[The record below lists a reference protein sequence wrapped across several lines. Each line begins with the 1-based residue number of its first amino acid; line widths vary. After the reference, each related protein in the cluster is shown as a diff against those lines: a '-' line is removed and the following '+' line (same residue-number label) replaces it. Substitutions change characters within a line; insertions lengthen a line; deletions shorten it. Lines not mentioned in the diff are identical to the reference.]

1 MKVQKKSYPTIL
13 ALLVFSLVLITFASC
28 EFTGYGLPTVTVTP
42 SDARFGMTSG
52 GGEFVKNA
60 TITISATPYPGYQFV
75 SWNDGNTDATRT
87 IKVQD
92 DSVAYTAIFRP
103 IVYGNIELLVDD
115 SHHGLAS
122 GGGSYPVGTQTNL
135 IATAYEGYHFTR
147 WSDDN
152 ANANRTVVVEP
163 GTKRLTA
170 SFARNTTSV
179 VTLNTSTPQYGMLSG
194 GGVHTIGST
203 ATIRATANPGYHFVS
218 WNDGNTSASR
228 TIQVGETDCSYLA
241 TFEAN
246 PCTAITI
253 ESNSTGGGVTSGS
266 GSYPQGS
273 TITINATANPGH
285 RFVKWEDDS
294 TSASRTIIVGTTEA
308 TYTAYFERNTLTA
321 VTLLRNNDAYGT
333 VSGSGVFAAG
343 SSLSISATAQTGY
356 RFVRWNDDST
366 QATRTITVPQTS
378 TTYTAYF
385 ETVPITITAVP
396 SDAGH
401 GTVTGSGSY
410 TYKSIQTLQATAA
423 SGYRFI
429 RWSDNNTQAR
439 RTIIVP
445 ARNTTYTA
453 YFERVA
459 TVSVVSNESSYGSV
473 TGTGNYQ
480 VGATV
485 VITATANTGYR
496 FVRWSDEGTN
506 PQRSITV
513 PQAGA
518 VYTATFERTGTVQTS
533 INIPAAGHILGT
545 GSYPIGSTI
554 TLSVVTNPGY
564 RFLHWGDD
572 STAVTRTLT
581 VTADGAS
588 LSAVYEALPIII
600 TVASHN
606 SEQGTV
612 TGGGT
617 YTIGTSVNLAATANA
632 GYRFVR
638 WNDSVTE
645 AARTITVPLD
655 GASYTAYFEPIAVIS
670 VVSENTSYGN
680 VSGAGTYTVGAT
692 TTISAIPL
700 EGHRF
705 VRWTDGSTY
714 DTRTITAYR
723 DITYTAQF
731 ERNSYTLG
739 LLSQSSSYGSAT
751 GSGTYPFGSEVSITA
766 TPLQNYRFL
775 RWSDDN
781 TNATRTFTIPAANSS
796 LTAYFQRTTV
806 ITTRA
811 NDAAYGTTTG
821 DGTYDANTS
830 ITITATAQSRHRF
843 VRWDDNSTNATRTIT
858 VPTSARTYTAYFEKI
873 STLSVVSANSSNGV
887 VNGSGIYA
895 VGASR
900 TISATPNE
908 RYRFLRWNDGI
919 TSATRTIQIPETD
932 ATYTAYFEPISTITV
947 TSNQSA
953 YGSVS
958 GSGIFTVD
966 SSTPLAATA
975 NTGYRFVRWSDGN
988 TNSERTI
995 SVPSED
1001 TTYTAFFEPL
1011 SYQINVETENQVHG
1025 TVSGSGTFPYQST
1038 TTISA
1043 TANTGYEFSR
1053 WSDGNISASRTIT
1066 IPLNGATYTATFR
1079 QVGTLITS
1087 VNNSAYGSVTGGG
1100 TYPVDQAVTLTAI
1113 PLAGYQFSHW
1123 FDNYT
1128 EPVRTITVQAGITP
1142 IMAYFERAP
1151 LVAISVASDNSTY
1164 GTVSGSGSYY
1174 VGTEATLIATPS
1186 AGYRFVRWNDYNT
1199 DATRTVT
1206 VPSSGASY
1214 TAYFDLAPPTIIFSE
1229 KADSNNWGN
1238 NTTSYA
1244 GTWNISTYNHYY
1256 WTRSSSTSYSSPY
1269 CLYSRKHYSYS
1280 EIAELKRTLNLSNF
1294 TSATLTFKESKS
1306 LGSSAYLSV
1315 RVTNQYGT
1323 TTTLATYSS
1332 SNSSWVSRTVDLS
1345 AYAGQTIT
1353 LIFKH
1358 YAPISYTYSTVYLDD
1373 IQVTAR

>member
-1 MKVQKKSYPTIL
+1 M
-13 ALLVFSLVLITFASC
+13 ALLVFALVLLTFASC

-42 SDARFGMTSG
+42 SNARFGMTSG
-52 GGEFVKNA
+52 GGEFVKNT

-87 IKVQD
+87 ITVQD
-92 DSVAYTAIFRP
+92 DSVAYTATFRP
-103 IVYGNIELLVDD
+103 IVYGKIELLVDD

-135 IATAYEGYHFTR
+135 IASAYEGYHFTR

-179 VTLNTSTPQYGMLSG
+179 VTLNTSTPQYGILSG

-228 TIQVGETDCSYLA
+228 TIQVGGTDCSYLA

-246 PCTAITI
+246 PCTPITT
-253 ESNSTGGGVTSGS
+253 ESNSTGGGITSGS

-273 TITINATANPGH
+273 TITINATANPGY

-294 TSASRTIIVGTTEA
+294 TSASRTIIIGTNEA

-333 VSGSGVFAAG
+333 VSGSGVFVAG

-366 QATRTITVPQTS
+366 QTTRTITVPQTS

-385 ETVPITITAVP
+385 EAVPIAITAVP

-423 SGYRFI
+423 SGYRFV
-429 RWSDNNTQAR
+429 RWSDNNTQTR
-439 RTIIVP
+439 RTFVVP
-445 ARNTTYTA
+445 IQNTTYTA

-459 TVSVVSNESSYGSV
+459 SVSVVSNESSYGTV
-473 TGTGNYQ
+473 TGTGTYQ

-496 FVRWSDEGTN
+496 FVKWSDEGTN

-518 VYTATFERTGTVQTS
+518 VYTATFERAGTVQTS

-572 STAVTRTLT
+572 STAVTRSLT
-581 VTADGAS
+581 VTAGGAS
-588 LSAVYEALPIII
+588 LSAVYEALPILI
-600 TVASHN
+600 TVASQN

-612 TGGGT
+612 SGGGT

-638 WNDSVTE
+638 WNDNVTD

-670 VVSENTSYGN
+670 VISGNSSYGT
-680 VSGAGTYTVGAT
+680 VHGSGTYTVGAT
-692 TTISAIPL
+692 TTISATPIA
-700 EGHRF
+700 GHRF
-705 VRWTDGSTY
+705 IRWNDGSTY
-714 DTRTITAYR
+714 ATRTITAYR

-731 ERNSYTLG
+731 ERNSYTLS
-739 LLSQSSSYGSAT
+739 LLRQSTAYGSVT
-751 GSGTYPFGSEVSITA
+751 GSGTYPFGTEVTISA

-830 ITITATAQSRHRF
+830 ITITATAQNRHRF
-843 VRWDDNSTNATRTIT
+843 VRWDDNSTNATRTIS

-887 VNGSGIYA
+887 ANGSGIYA

-953 YGSVS
+953 YGSIS

-1001 TTYTAFFEPL
+1001 TTYIAFFEPL

-1025 TVSGSGTFPYQST
+1025 TVNGSGTFPYQST
-1038 TTISA
+1038 TIISA

-1053 WSDGNISASRTIT
+1053 WSDGNTSASRSIT

-1079 QVGTLITS
+1079 QVGTLTIS
-1087 VNNSAYGSVTGGG
+1087 VNNSAYGFVTGGG

-1113 PLAGYQFSHW
+1113 PVAGYQFSHW

-1128 EPVRTITVQAGITP
+1128 EPTRTITVQAGITP
-1142 IMAYFERAP
+1142 ITAYFERAP
-1151 LVAISVASDNSTY
+1151 LVTISVASDNSTY
-1164 GTVSGSGSYY
+1164 GTVSGSGNYY
-1174 VGTEATLIATPS
+1174 VGTEATLTATPR
-1186 AGYRFVRWNDYNT
+1186 AGYRFVRWSDGT
-1199 DATRTVT
+1199 TSTSRTVT

-1214 TAYFDLAPPTIIFSE
+1214 TAYFETAPLTILFSE
-1229 KADSNNWGN
+1229 YFDTTYWYN

-1244 GTWNISTYNHYY
+1244 ERWIGGEYNYYTWDRYNGI
-1256 WTRSSSTSYSSPY
+1256 SSSGSYSAR
-1269 CLYSRKHYSYS
+1269 SRKLSSRTEY
-1280 EIAELKRTLNLSNF
+1280 AELTRRIDLSDF
-1294 TSATLTFKESKS
+1294 SVATLTFKDYKY
-1306 LGSSAYLSV
+1306 LGSSCALQVQVLNS
-1315 RVTNQYGT
+1315 NGT
-1323 TTTLATYSS
+1323 RTTLATYTNSS
-1332 SNSSWVSRTVDLS
+1332 SNWVSRTVDLS

-1358 YAPISYTYSTVYLDD
+1358 YAPVTSSYSTVYLDNV
-1373 IQVTAR
+1373 QVTAR